1 MDQGLVIFAV
11 VGVSVLLPLGARFAG
26 NHRLAS
32 RLDLLPRF
40 SFGIVCLALALLPHS
55 TFSYTDDLD
64 RVMGPAAQSTS
75 RILFGALG
83 IYLLAGAVRIIAKRD
98 YDRPDADD

>member
-1 MDQGLVIFAV
+1 MDPGLIVFSV

-26 NHRLAS
+26 NRRLAN

-40 SFGIVCLALALLPHS
+40 CFGMVCLALALLPDS
-55 TFSYTDDLD
+55 TFSYADDLG
-64 RVMGPAAQSTS
+64 REMGPAAQSSS

-98 YDRPDADD
+98 YDSPDTDD